1 MGTGV
6 LISRIVEFAAYA
18 LAFWY
23 GSQLILNDP
32 TFPTSTVFT
41 VSLT

>member
-6 LISRIVEFAAYA
+6 LITMVVQFAAYA

-32 TFPTSTVFT
+32 TFPKGTVFT
-41 VSLT
+41 VYT